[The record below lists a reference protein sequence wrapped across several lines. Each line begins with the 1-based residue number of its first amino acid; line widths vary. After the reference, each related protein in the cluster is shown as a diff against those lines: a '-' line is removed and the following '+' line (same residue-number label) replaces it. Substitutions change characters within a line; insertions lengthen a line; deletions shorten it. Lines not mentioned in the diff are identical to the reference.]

1 MAIVEVHKTLLSFK
15 PTVSVQSMLFTP
27 RVLPNFKRAIFNVI
41 RQLADE
47 KEDLHQQLAST
58 SPAAKR
64 VRKTPKSDEEEK
76 EKDKV

>member
-1 MAIVEVHKTLLSFK
+1 
-15 PTVSVQSMLFTP
+15 MLFAP
-27 RVLPNFKRAIFNVI
+27 RVLPSFKRAIFNVI

-47 KEDLHQQLAST
+47 KEELRQQLAST

-64 VRKTPKSDEEEK
+64 VRKTPKSDEEEI